1 MVYQPRN
8 VLVTGGAGF
17 IGSTYV
23 HHLLAAESA
32 VRVVTLEALTYAGN
46 RANLDGLPDPGR
58 HRFVHG
64 SINDGELVR
73 RLLREHAIDTLV
85 NFAAES
91 HVDRSIAGPAAF
103 VRTNVDGTFA
113 LLEAARD
120 VWQGE
125 QALAGEALAMTRR
138 FHHISTD
145 EVFGDLAPEAAPFS
159 EASPYAPR
167 SPYAASK
174 AAADHLV
181 RAWHTTFGLP
191 AIITACSNNYG
202 PRQHDEKFI
211 PVVIAACRAGRA
223 IPLYGDGA
231 QRRDW
236 LHVDDHCRGLLLA
249 LRALPP
255 GSTRVIGGGQECS
268 NLDLAGRLC
277 ALLDAALPASAPHA
291 RLLAHVAD
299 RPGHDRRYAI
309 DASLLRADTGWR
321 PRVAME
327 DGLAATVH
335 WYLTRPA

>member
-1 MVYQPRN
+1 MPYQPRN
-8 VLVTGGAGF
+8 ILVTGGAGF
-17 IGSTYV
+17 IGATYV
-23 HHLLAAESA
+23 HHLLAAEPA
-32 VRVVTLEALTYAGN
+32 ARVVTLDALTYAGD
-46 RANLDGLPDPGR
+46 RANLDGLPDPAR

-64 SINDGELVR
+64 SINDGDLVR
-73 RLLREHAIDTLV
+73 RLLREHAIDTVV

-103 VRTNVDGTFA
+103 VRTNVEGTFA

-125 QALAGEALAMTRR
+125 QGLSGEVLAGARR

-145 EVFGDLAPEAAPFS
+145 EVFGDLAPAAPPFT

-181 RAWHTTFGLP
+181 RAWQATFGLP
-191 AIITACSNNYG
+191 VLITACSNNYG
-202 PRQHDEKFI
+202 PRQHGEKFI
-211 PVVIAACRAGRA
+211 PVVIAACRAGRP
-223 IPLYGDGA
+223 IPVYGDGA

-236 LHVDDHCRGLLLA
+236 LHVDDHCRALLLA
-249 LRALPP
+249 LGALPP
-255 GSTRVIGGGQECS
+255 GSTRVIGGGGECS
-268 NLDLAGRLC
+268 NLELVHRICTLMDE
-277 ALLDAALPASAPHA
+277 ALPASAPHA
-291 RLLAHVAD
+291 RLVAHVDD

-309 DASLLRADTGWR
+309 DAARLRADTGWT
-321 PRVAME
+321 PRVGL
-327 DGLAATVH
+327 DRGLAETVR

>member
-1 MVYQPRN
+1 MTYQPRN

-23 HHLLAAESA
+23 HHLLAAMPA
-32 VRVVTLEALTYAGN
+32 ARVVTLDALTYAGD
-46 RANLDGLPDPGR
+46 RANLDGLPDPSR
-58 HRFVHG
+58 HCFVHG
-64 SINDGELVR
+64 SINDGDLLR
-73 RLLREHAIDTLV
+73 RLLREHAIDTVV

-113 LLEAARD
+113 LLEATRD
-120 VWQGE
+120 IWIGE
-125 QALAGEALAMTRR
+125 QGLSGAALAAARR

-145 EVFGDLAPEAAPFS
+145 EVFGDLAPGAPAFT

-181 RAWHTTFGLP
+181 RSWQVTFGLP

-202 PRQHDEKFI
+202 PRQHGEKFI

-223 IPLYGDGA
+223 IPVYGDGE

-236 LHVDDHCRGLLLA
+236 LHVDDHCRGLLAALA
-249 LRALPP
+249 VLAP
-255 GSTRVIGGGQECS
+255 GESRVIGGGLECG
-268 NLDLAGRLC
+268 NLELARRICVVMDGI
-277 ALLDAALPASAPHA
+277 LPAAAPHA
-291 RLLAHVAD
+291 HLLTHVAD

-309 DASLLRADTGWR
+309 DASRLRSETGWR
-321 PRVAME
+321 PEV
-327 DGLAATVH
+327 GLDAGLVATVR
-335 WYLTRPA
+335 WYLARPA